1 MKDFVP
7 WLRRLRLILWVPLV
21 GFAIFLIVFSLGL
34 GQPAQ
39 KTTPSAL
46 VGQPMPEFALA
57 PGMAG
62 RPGLSSADL
71 RRGQPR
77 LVNIFASWC
86 IPCRQEAPQ
95 LEELARRGIPIDGI
109 AVRDRPEDLARFLTT
124 YGDPF
129 RSIGA
134 DVDRRVQLNLGSAGV
149 PETFVVDGS
158 GVIRHQHIGPISSAD
173 MPALIAAYEAA
184 R

>member
-1 MKDFVP
+1 MKRF
-7 WLRRLRLILWVPLV
+7 RLILWVPLA
-21 GFAIFLIVFSLGL
+21 GFLIFLVFFLNGL
-34 GQPAQ
+34 NQPAQ

-46 VGQPMPEFALA
+46 VGRPMPDFALA

-109 AVRDRPEDLARFLTT
+109 AVRDRPEDLARFLTA

-149 PETFVVDGS
+149 PETFIVDGR
-158 GVIRHQHIGPISSAD
+158 GIIRHQHIGPINAGD
-173 MPALIAAYEAA
+173 LPAIIAAYEAA